1 MAQTILKIPQMSQY
15 LKTKAAWEIARTGLI
30 WVSTGVAGGAA
41 LIVLLATIRGLWLLL
56 FGQVSSRFVIVLS
69 TLIIMLL
76 LSACRRWMQSLVDF
90 LFFPDTAGFLEK
102 VDQACHI
109 LPEITTR
116 SELRRLLEDLPVQWQ
131 VRNIS
136 LHDDLILEA
145 RDSLT
150 LPLKMGTR
158 SLGYLTV
165 GPKHSAR
172 TFSDEERAALE
183 QFQEQI
189 SLVLSGIQLAEAQ
202 EAARKT
208 EQLKINF
215 LTNISHQLTTPLNTV
230 INSTGLVADSALGPA
245 NEEQQEYLNRAVNG
259 SEYLMRLLN
268 EILDITKIETGQLTL
283 RLEEIDLRE
292 VIDDALTIVR
302 AILQNKPVELKV
314 EVADNLPTVKADRI
328 RVRQIL
334 LNLLSNAEKFTP
346 HGVIWLRAW
355 PQDDQILISVQDTGI
370 GIARENLPLI
380 FEDYHQVQSRATTGM
395 MANRRRHLGT
405 GLGMPVTRAL
415 VELHG
420 GRIDVESELGE
431 GTTFIF
437 TLPLFSDD
445 KKNGSRPTG

>member
-1 MAQTILKIPQMSQY
+1 
-15 LKTKAAWEIARTGLI
+15 
-30 WVSTGVAGGAA
+30 
-41 LIVLLATIRGLWLLL
+41 
-56 FGQVSSRFVIVLS
+56 
-69 TLIIMLL
+69 
-76 LSACRRWMQSLVDF
+76 
-90 LFFPDTAGFLEK
+90 
-102 VDQACHI
+102 
-109 LPEITTR
+109 
-116 SELRRLLEDLPVQWQ
+116 
-131 VRNIS
+131 
-136 LHDDLILEA
+136 
-145 RDSLT
+145 
-150 LPLKMGTR
+150 
-158 SLGYLTV
+158 
-165 GPKHSAR
+165 
-172 TFSDEERAALE
+172 
-183 QFQEQI
+183 
-189 SLVLSGIQLAEAQ
+189 
-202 EAARKT
+202 
-208 EQLKINF
+208 
-215 LTNISHQLTTPLNTV
+215 
-230 INSTGLVADSALGPA
+230 
-245 NEEQQEYLNRAVNG
+245 
-259 SEYLMRLLN
+259 MRLLN

-420 GRIDVESELGE
+420 GRVDVESELGE